1 MSEEF
6 LRVATKE
13 VSDDIAEIGNLL
25 SNCSN
30 DSDISKNASDVEKL
44 AHKLKGLAPMMG
56 HEEIGEI
63 ASTVDALLKLLISG
77 KQLPGIFQAMTKSH
91 QFMSDAINDDKSGYL
106 SLKNDLDDK
115 YSAFLGRK

>member
-6 LRVATKE
+6 LRVAKKE